1 MEGGYHGCTGF
12 ALAATT
18 EFGDKFAPLAPGF
31 SKVPFGNIEA
41 LAAAIEEDTAAVIM
55 ETIPATATDPFEAS
69 SAYVITV
76 DIVNRAPEPDILA
89 PLAGDKA
96 ADQVPYFLGKAS
108 HALGKYNVA
117 IAYYQDYLSRFGMNL
132 EILNLLGTA
141 HYRSGDKIEAL
152 AAWKKSLEING
163 SQEDIK
169 KLVREIQDEPR
180 P

>member
-1 MEGGYHGCTGF
+1 
-12 ALAATT
+12 
-18 EFGDKFAPLAPGF
+18 
-31 SKVPFGNIEA
+31 
-41 LAAAIEEDTAAVIM
+41 
-55 ETIPATATDPFEAS
+55 
-69 SAYVITV
+69 
-76 DIVNRAPEPDILA
+76 
-89 PLAGDKA
+89 
-96 ADQVPYFLGKAS
+96 
-108 HALGKYNVA
+108 
-117 IAYYQDYLSRFGMNL
+117 MNL